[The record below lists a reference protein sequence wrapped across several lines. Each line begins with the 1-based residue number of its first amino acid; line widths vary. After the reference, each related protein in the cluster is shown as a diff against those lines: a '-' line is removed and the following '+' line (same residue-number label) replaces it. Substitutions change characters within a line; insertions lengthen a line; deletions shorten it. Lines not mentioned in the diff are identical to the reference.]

1 MKKYFLI
8 YAVLIAYLLTLGVRV
23 YWLSQK
29 NGFHVDEGMTVTY
42 ANFKEYN
49 FEYSREYTGREIKE
63 KSFIGKSALKDALKD
78 IKSLWKDN
86 RDPPHTNLY
95 YSLLRL
101 SLTGLK
107 TMEIKEIIFR
117 GGVLNLLL
125 FTVSFGF
132 FFLIIRRL
140 FADSELLQASLALC
154 AFLSAATISNTVF
167 LRPYQIQ
174 ETMFIIFCYYFI
186 RTLDFKK
193 YVIDNGKGYISGTV
207 ILFSLITAITL
218 MTGYYAILFIGM
230 FGIYVIYIKCKER
243 NYIEIKYYVLILILG
258 FLLAQAFYNQFL
270 AGFSSYRATETTRT
284 VSADIL
290 RNIKFSLINA
300 VSLLNIHLFTYPLIA
315 LCVIC
320 PVYLIVRGKKLLV
333 PKLSL
338 YIFIAAL
345 TYFVVTLFIAPYK
358 ILRYGMPVYPFFVLL
373 PAILI
378 YSIPAKEKK
387 IQIIAAALLCFCFL
401 PGALNKNKIEN
412 LFAGKQS
419 EYVFA
424 EEKDIPVYV
433 YVHYYK
439 DWNFAN
445 FWKYANLVP
454 YMNDD
459 QKYYFLEK
467 YEDLHSTQY
476 EEFYLV
482 MENFW
487 GINESNYLEDETFDI
502 LKEIKLT
509 GGEPETESTQGYYFL
524 CRKLKKKRFEE

>member
-8 YAVLIAYLLTLGVRV
+8 CAILIAYLLTLGVRV

-29 NGFHVDEGMTVTY
+29 KGLHVDEGMTVTY

-49 FEYSREYTGREIKE
+49 FEYSREYTGSEIKQ
-63 KSFIGKSALKDALKD
+63 KSFAGKSGLKEALND
-78 IKSLWKDN
+78 IRNLWKDN

-107 TMEIKEIIFR
+107 TMDIREIVFR
-117 GGVLNLLL
+117 GGILNLLF
-125 FTVSFGF
+125 FTASFCF
-132 FFLIIRRL
+132 FFLIVRRL

-154 AFLSAATISNTVF
+154 AFLSTAAISNTVF

-186 RTLDFKK
+186 RTLDIKK
-193 YVIDNGKGYISGTV
+193 HVIDNGRQYISGSVV
-207 ILFSLITAITL
+207 IFSLITALTL

-230 FGIYVIYIKCKER
+230 FGIYVIYIKCKEKK
-243 NYIEIKYYVLILILG
+243 YIEIKYYILILILG

-270 AGFSSYRATETTRT
+270 AGFGSYRATETTRT
-284 VSADIL
+284 VLEDML
-290 RNIKFSLINA
+290 KNIKFSLISA
-300 VSLLNIHLFTYPLIA
+300 VSLLNIHVFTYPLTA

-320 PVYLIVRGKKLLV
+320 PVYLIVRRQKPVV
-333 PKLSL
+333 PKMSL

-345 TYFVVTLFIAPYK
+345 VYFVVTLTIAPYK

-378 YSIPAKEKK
+378 YSIPAKEKR
-387 IQIIAAALLCFCFL
+387 IQIIAAVLLCCCFI

-424 EEKDIPVYV
+424 DEKDIPVYV

-445 FWKYANLVP
+445 LWKYANLVP
-454 YMNDD
+454 YMNDE

-467 YEDLHSTQY
+467 YEDLNSAQY

-487 GINESNYLEDETFDI
+487 GINESNYLEDKTFEI
-502 LKEIKLT
+502 VKEIKLT
-509 GGEPETESTQGYYFL
+509 GGEPETESSLGYYFI
-524 CRKLKKKRFEE
+524 CRKLKKKRFE